1 MSGPVI
7 VLLCLFD
14 SGIGR
19 VRSGHCSA
27 LFDWRRQLYARSVL
41 FDFYGCDGD
50 GLLDQVIVLF
60 H

>member
-7 VLLCLFD
+7 ILLCLID
-14 SGIGR
+14 GGKC
-19 VRSGHCSA
+19 VRSGQCSA